1 MVGLGAKETT
11 LQQIRKAIKNDEN
24 QEELRKPPESYRS
37 PVGMVRSGK
46 PKLQGKICGQCESKK
61 AGLVCMECGKDYCFS
76 CFAKFHQ
83 KGALKL
89 HRMIPLQMEIQTSIS
104 TLDVVSQFKKQID
117 PEESSVKTKQKDV
130 VEEKQS
136 SVRNR
141 LPPPKK
147 NTDAEIHDNMQ
158 AFAKRNATV
167 RSSAKIYVSI
177 EVIAGVY
184 GFAIS
189 LHNID
194 CE

>member
-24 QEELRKPPESYRS
+24 QEGMQAAPIMSLQHHKFVTDHQFLFIIKHNTTELRKPPESYRS

-89 HRMIPLQMEIQTSIS
+89 HRMIPLQALKEH
-104 TLDVVSQFKKQID
+104 L
-117 PEESSVKTKQKDV
+117 EETNSYV
-130 VEEKQS
+130 VEEAEEKNGPKQS
-136 SVRNR
+136 TET
-141 LPPPKK
+141 KTK
-147 NTDAEIHDNMQ
+147 TK
-158 AFAKRNATV
+158 AK
-167 RSSAKIYVSI
+167 
-177 EVIAGVY
+177 E
-184 GFAIS
+184 
-189 LHNID
+189 
-194 CE
+194 